1 MLKGII
7 LVSGLIVILIF
18 TGCRRS
24 NDPLKEINFDNTCGN
39 DYQME
44 TSSSKSIAAT
54 SFKTIT
60 PEEAKDIME
69 DNKEAIVVDVRRQ
82 DEYNAQHIP
91 NAVLLPN
98 ETIDEESVSAA
109 GLSPEDTILVYCR
122 SGSRSKQAAQKLA
135 DMGYSNIYDFG
146 GIINWPYETE

>member
-1 MLKGII
+1 
-7 LVSGLIVILIF
+7 
-18 TGCRRS
+18 
-24 NDPLKEINFDNTCGN
+24 
-39 DYQME
+39 ME